1 MPEINRRKFIG
12 QTALAALAA
21 GTFPLI
27 RSARAGEP
35 GANDKIRLGIIGC
48 GGQGQVDLKC
58 FFLNPEVDCV
68 VACDVDDAQFA
79 KVAAICDDKRGKTP
93 DTVKDFRRVL
103 DRSEERR
110 VGKECRSRWSP

>member
-1 MPEINRRKFIG
+1 MTDMTRRKFIS
-12 QTALAALAA
+12 ASALAA
-21 GTFPLI
+21 GALATPFL

-48 GGQGQVDLKC
+48 GGMGQGDLKC

-68 VACDVDDAQFA
+68 VACDVDDAQLA
-79 KVAAICDDKRGKTP
+79 KVVDICQTTREKKP

-103 DRSEERR
+103 DRKD
-110 VGKECRSRWSP
+110 VDIV